1 MKNIAVFALGLVLS
15 CLLMIG
21 FQQPYFKWVD
31 SGGLSALSH
40 AIDHE
45 LKNGVAAQSIPGL
58 QVKPRPQGE
67 SEPETFKSSA
77 ATQEITKFAFYLGCI
92 GIGMLLGMAII
103 WSAIILA
110 VVISVC
116 ACGVALWYLA
126 LYAIPLLLLY
136 FVGNYFTGG
145 RIQNKVLAYLRI
157 TRESN
162 QRSRN
167 KFKEK
172 LDKFFHPAKYDSR
185 T

>member
-1 MKNIAVFALGLVLS
+1 MKNIAVFALGLVFS

-31 SGGLSALSH
+31 SGGLSALSQ
-40 AIDHE
+40 AIDHK
-45 LKNGVAAQSIPGL
+45 LKNGVAAQSIPWL
-58 QVKPRPQGE
+58 QAQPQDE
-67 SEPETFKSSA
+67 SKPETFKSSA
-77 ATQEITKFAFYLGCI
+77 ATQEIAKFAFYLGCI
-92 GIGMLLGMAII
+92 GIGMLLGIAII
-103 WSAIILA
+103 WGTFIGVVAYMIVMCGA
-110 VVISVC
+110 V
-116 ACGVALWYLA
+116 LLYLA
-126 LYAIPLLLLY
+126 PYVILLLLLY

-145 RIQNKVLAYLRI
+145 RIQNQVLAYLRI

-172 LDKFFHPAKYDSR
+172 FDRFFHPAKYHDSE